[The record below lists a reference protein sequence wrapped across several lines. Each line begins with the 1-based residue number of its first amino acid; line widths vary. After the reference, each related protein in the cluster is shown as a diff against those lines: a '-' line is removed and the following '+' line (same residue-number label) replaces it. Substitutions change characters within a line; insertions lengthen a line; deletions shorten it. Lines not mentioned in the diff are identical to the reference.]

1 MHSSEERSIS
11 QLLGDSLS
19 ELAKLIQNE
28 VDVARAEL
36 LEKASLVGSAA
47 KLIGAGAVL
56 MMPAL
61 VLILFAGAAA
71 LAQWGLN
78 PALAYLFTGVAAAIL
93 SGALIWAGAE
103 RLSPRAL
110 APTVTLAELQ
120 KDKSAARELMR

>member
-1 MHSSEERSIS
+1 MHPSEERSIS

-61 VLILFAGAAA
+61 VLILFAAAAA
-71 LAQWGLN
+71 LTQWGLN

>member
-61 VLILFAGAAA
+61 VLILFAAAAA
-71 LAQWGLN
+71 LTQWGLN

-110 APTVTLAELQ
+110 APTATLAELQ